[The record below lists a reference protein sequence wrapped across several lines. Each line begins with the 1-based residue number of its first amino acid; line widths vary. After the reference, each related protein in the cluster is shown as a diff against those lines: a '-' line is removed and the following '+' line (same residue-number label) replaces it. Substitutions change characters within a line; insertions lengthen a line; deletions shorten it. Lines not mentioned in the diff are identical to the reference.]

1 MVPFSRRLTVSACS
15 SFRRAAL
22 AFPFA
27 AIGLAPTGASAI
39 SVDVARKCNALVAK
53 EFPPR
58 EVGNP
63 AAGSAKGSGQAQ
75 RDYFSKCLANGGNMD
90 GTADKKEK

>member
-1 MVPFSRRLTVSACS
+1 MFARS
-15 SFRRAAL
+15 SFLRAAF
-22 AFPFA
+22 AFSFA
-27 AIGLAPTGASAI
+27 ATGLIPTSASAI
-39 SVDVARKCNALVAK
+39 TLEVARKCDALIAK

-75 RDYFSKCLANGGNMD
+75 RDYFSKCVANGGNMD
-90 GTADKKEK
+90 GTAEKKQK

>member
-1 MVPFSRRLTVSACS
+1 MSACS
-15 SFRRAAL
+15 FRRTTLAL
-22 AFPFA
+22 SLV
-27 AIGLAPTGASAI
+27 AIGLAPRGASAI
-39 SVDVARKCNALVAK
+39 TLEVARKCNALVAK

-63 AAGSAKGSGQAQ
+63 AAGSAKGSGLAQ
-75 RDYFSKCLANGGNMD
+75 RDYFSKCVANGGNMD

>member
-1 MVPFSRRLTVSACS
+1 MFARS
-15 SFRRAAL
+15 SFRKAA
-22 AFPFA
+22 AFALSFA
-27 AIGLAPTGASAI
+27 ATGLIPTGAFAI
-39 SVDVARKCNALVAK
+39 TLEVARKCDALIAK

-75 RDYFSKCLANGGNMD
+75 RDYFSKCVANGGNMD
-90 GTADKKEK
+90 GTAEKKQK